1 MVKRF
6 VPLISLL
13 IVLFVMV
20 TALAKPDLVVTDI
33 ALTPQDPVAGDQ
45 VTVTVTVENVGA
57 SDADGRFNVRFLMD
71 GFPIDTPSIP
81 FGLDAGRS
89 KTVSFDWTAEVG
101 MHTISVEA
109 DQPFNRIDES
119 NETNNSLVITL
130 AVPIN
135 PDTMPHITSLKVAVA
150 RFDDRS
156 GSGFVNVGGGVADEL
171 IERLVRSGVRVLE
184 RSELEAVMQ
193 ERGLNPAITEDLT
206 TAGHIL
212 GADLLIVGSV
222 TKVNVQQASMSL
234 GFFSVSSA
242 SVEVAM
248 SARLVN
254 AYTSE
259 IMSAVSVS
267 GSAEGTTG
275 FSVDIGKIV
284 SLGQPASTD
293 ICTGDLR
300 TDKPYYS
307 TGETVHIGYRNPWGS
322 GWYGIEIHTGGG
334 AFLKWLDWQFID
346 AGDCGKWFW
355 NQRDTTGMQMGPGT
369 YIAKLWDG
377 TSYIASSTFQIKPGG
392 VFGIPL
398 IDEITVGSG
407 QFDETIVGRA
417 TNSALDQLV
426 SHLIGGMGAIAPT
439 VITMREAL
447 PTTTPSWSPRTG
459 QIAAILPDG
468 RVAINIG
475 ASHGVSKG
483 DFFQVLSTTNL
494 IIDPNTGEI
503 LAYDVLGTKGEI
515 VITEVRDQVSYG
527 MRTTGFD
534 PLIGDIV
541 RSETR

>member
-6 VPLISLL
+6 VPLVSLL
-13 IVLFVMV
+13 IVLFVV
-20 TALAKPDLVVTDI
+20 VPALAKSDLVITDI
-33 ALTPQDPVAGDQ
+33 MLTPQDPVVGDQ
-45 VTVTVTVENVGA
+45 VTITATVENVGA

-81 FGLDAGRS
+81 FGLEIGRS

-119 NETNNSLVITL
+119 NEANNFRAITL
-130 AVPIN
+130 TVPIN

-156 GSGFVNVGGGVADEL
+156 GSGFINVGGGVADEL

-242 SVEVAM
+242 SVEVSM

-259 IMSAVSVS
+259 IMSAVSVA

-275 FSVDIGKIV
+275 FSVDIGKIA
-284 SLGQPASTD
+284 SLGQPVSTN
-293 ICTGDLR
+293 ICTGGLS
-300 TDKPYYS
+300 TDKTSYS
-307 TGETVHIGYRNPWGS
+307 TGETVHIGYKNPWGS
-322 GWYGIEIHTGGG
+322 GWYGIEIHTSDGG
-334 AFLKWLDWQFID
+334 FLKWLGWQFINT
-346 AGDCGKWFW
+346 GDCGKWFI
-355 NQRDTTGMQMGPGT
+355 QVGPGT
-369 YIAKLWDG
+369 YTAKLWDG
-377 TSYIASSTFQIKPGG
+377 TSYIASTTFQIKPGG

-398 IDEITVGSG
+398 IDEISVGSG
-407 QFDETIVGRA
+407 QFDETIVGQA
-417 TNSALDQLV
+417 TNNALDQLV
-426 SHLIGGMGAIAPT
+426 SHLIGGMEAIAPA

-447 PTTTPSWSPRTG
+447 PPTMPSWSPRTG

-468 RVAINIG
+468 RVMINLG
-475 ASHGVSKG
+475 ASDGVSKG

-494 IIDPNTGEI
+494 ITDPNTNEI
-503 LAYDVLGTKGEI
+503 LTYDVLDTKGEI
-515 VITEVRDQVSYG
+515 VITEVRDQGSYG
-527 MRTTGFD
+527 VQTTDFD

-541 RSETR
+541 RSEVR

>member
-6 VPLISLL
+6 VPLVSLL

-20 TALAKPDLVVTDI
+20 TALAKPDLVITDI
-33 ALTPQDPVAGDQ
+33 MLTPQDPVVGDR
-45 VTVTVTVENVGA
+45 VTITATVENVGA
-57 SDADGRFNVRFLMD
+57 SDADGRFSVRFLID
-71 GFPIDTPSIP
+71 GFPVDTPSIP

-89 KTVSFDWTAEVG
+89 KTMSFDWTAEVG
-101 MHTISVEA
+101 MHTISIEA

-119 NETNNSLVITL
+119 NEANNSLVITL
-130 AVPIN
+130 VVPIN
-135 PDTMPHITSLKVAVA
+135 PDTMPHLMDLKVAVA

-184 RSELEAVMQ
+184 RSELEAIMQ

-222 TKVNVQQASMSL
+222 TKVNVQQVSMSL

-259 IMSAVSVS
+259 IMSVVSVA

-275 FSVDIGKIV
+275 FSVDIGKIA

-293 ICTGDLR
+293 ICTGGLR
-300 TDKPYYS
+300 TDKTSYS
-307 TGETVHIGYRNPWGS
+307 TGETVHIGYKNQWGA

-334 AFLKWLDWQFID
+334 AFLKWLDWQFIG
-346 AGDCGKWFW
+346 AGDCGGWFW
-355 NQRDTTGMQMGPGT
+355 DQRDTTGVQMGPGT

-377 TSYIASSTFQIKPGG
+377 TSYIDNTTFQIKPGG

-407 QFDETIVGRA
+407 QFDETIVGQA
-417 TNSALDQLV
+417 TNNALDQLV
-426 SHLIGGMGAIAPT
+426 SHLINSMGAIAPT
-439 VITMREAL
+439 AIAMREAL
-447 PTTTPSWSPRTG
+447 PPTLSSWSPRTG
-459 QIAAILPDG
+459 QIAAILPDE
-468 RVAINIG
+468 RVVINLG
-475 ASHGVSKG
+475 ASDGVSKG

-494 IIDPNTGEI
+494 ITDPNTGEI
-503 LAYDVLGTKGEI
+503 LAYDVLSTKGEI
-515 VITEVRDQVSYG
+515 VITEVRDQVAYG
-527 MRTTGFD
+527 VRTTGFD

-541 RSETR
+541 SSEAQ

>member
-6 VPLISLL
+6 VPLVSLL
-13 IVLFVMV
+13 IVLFIMV

-33 ALTPQDPVAGDQ
+33 ALTPQDPIVGDR

-57 SDADGRFNVRFLMD
+57 SDADGRFSVRFLID
-71 GFPIDTPSIP
+71 GFPVDTPSIP

-89 KTVSFDWTAEVG
+89 KIVSFDWTAEVG

-109 DQPFNRIDES
+109 DQPFNRIDEA
-119 NETNNSLVITL
+119 NEANNSRVITL
-130 AVPIN
+130 TVPIN
-135 PDTMPHITSLKVAVA
+135 PDTMPHVTSLKVAVA

-222 TKVNVQQASMSL
+222 TKVNVQQVSMSL

-254 AYTSE
+254 SYTSE
-259 IMSAVSVS
+259 IMSAVSVA

-275 FSVDIGKIV
+275 FSVDIGKIA

-293 ICTGDLR
+293 ICTGDLH
-300 TDKPYYS
+300 TDKSYYS
-307 TGETVHIGYRNPWGS
+307 TGETVHIGYKNPWGS
-322 GWYGIEIHTGGG
+322 GWYGIEIHTGDGG
-334 AFLKWLDWQFID
+334 FLKWLGWQFID
-346 AGDCGKWFW
+346 AGGCGKWF
-355 NQRDTTGMQMGPGT
+355 MQMGPGT
-369 YIAKLWDG
+369 YTAKLWDG
-377 TSYIASSTFQIKPGG
+377 TSYIANTTFQIKPGG
-392 VFGIPL
+392 IFGIPL

-407 QFDETIVGRA
+407 QFNETIVGQA

-426 SHLIGGMGAIAPT
+426 SHLIGGMEAIAPT

-447 PTTTPSWSPRTG
+447 PATTPSWSPRTG

-475 ASHGVSKG
+475 ASDGVSKG

-503 LAYDVLGTKGEI
+503 LAYDALGTKGDI

-527 MRTTGFD
+527 VRTTDFD

-541 RSETR
+541 RSEAR